1 MNKKIAV
8 LLAVL
13 MLVMSGIATAA
24 YKDQINRDGH
34 VLQRSDIALGGL
46 MVGTTRAQVEAIY
59 GAPTARTEPR
69 MSPAL
74 DEMMDEYTYGTS
86 FKVIFIK
93 DTVMYLNTNAHNGIA
108 TPAGVTVGDPAE
120 RVMQTYGKP
129 WRDTKYEDGRENLV
143 YRDPYDI
150 AIVFRTEQ
158 GEITYIGI
166 VGSE

>member
-1 MNKKIAV
+1 
-8 LLAVL
+8 
-13 MLVMSGIATAA
+13 
-24 YKDQINRDGH
+24 
-34 VLQRSDIALGGL
+34 
-46 MVGTTRAQVEAIY
+46 
-59 GAPTARTEPR
+59 
-69 MSPAL
+69 
-74 DEMMDEYTYGTS
+74 
-86 FKVIFIK
+86 
-93 DTVMYLNTNAHNGIA
+93 MYLNTNAHNGIA

-158 GEITYIGI
+158 GKITYIGI

>member
-129 WRDTKYEDGRENLV
+129 WRDTKYEDGNENLV

-150 AIVFRTEQ
+150 AIVFRTEH
-158 GEITYIGI
+158 GKITYIGI

>member
-1 MNKKIAV
+1 MV
-8 LLAVL
+8 
-13 MLVMSGIATAA
+13 VMSGIATAA

-158 GEITYIGI
+158 GKIIYIGI